1 MITIKL
7 EASVLSDPAVCEAF
21 VALIQQL
28 SPHGAALED
37 SQGGALV
44 TFEGPAGSK
53 VFLKTS
59 SVELLEA
66 ARRQA
71 GLKSVLPGPNEPVDK
86 RARRA
91 QRAQTQDKQTQ
102 DRGAQDKRRQR
113 RKLKQRELEDWIQS
127 LPAHKSRFVQALRQ
141 QGQLSYERAYELLD
155 VPQEQRTLKRLNG
168 ILGTIAR
175 WSGPSGDKIIVP
187 WESDAG
193 AYHWR
198 AELIEEP

>member
-28 SPHGAALED
+28 SPHGAELED

-71 GLKSVLPGPNEPVDK
+71 GLKSVFPGSGEPVDK

-91 QRAQTQDKQTQ
+91 QRARAQDQQIQ
-102 DRGAQDKRRQR
+102 DRAAQDNKKQR
-113 RKLKQRELEDWIQS
+113 RKLKQREMEDWIQS

-198 AELIEEP
+198 AELIEEA